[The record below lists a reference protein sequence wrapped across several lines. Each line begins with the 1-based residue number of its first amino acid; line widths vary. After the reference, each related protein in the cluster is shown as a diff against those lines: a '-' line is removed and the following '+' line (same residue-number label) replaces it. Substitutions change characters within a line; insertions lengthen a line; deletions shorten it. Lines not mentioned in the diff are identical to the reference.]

1 MCAARCAVGVEVLVS
16 ALKKDRL
23 LVCERGSECV
33 FACMTADIKTCVC
46 VKRHVLVRFVRVH
59 KPACDCLASPCAG
72 PDPRCCMVNRNVF
85 PGRRNFPQQPP
96 IAVMVVVMSCSCQSS
111 FRLSSLIHVPAA
123 QHLQLEQMFTPMK
136 TRQTRP
142 ARLTAPNGITNSP
155 SSVLVLIMMQPNSET
170 QTYKVNSA
178 DHQTKQSLFQDL
190 DLFDLKFDIICHHL
204 LAECTANHILFLKAS
219 RSNQGICVFL

>member
-1 MCAARCAVGVEVLVS
+1 MCVS
-16 ALKKDRL
+16 S
-23 LVCERGSECV
+23 VCV
-33 FACMTADIKTCVC
+33 FEHDRGYKNSCVC
-46 VKRHVLVRFVRVH
+46 AKRHIFIHFVCGN
-59 KPACDCLASPCAG
+59 KPACDCLASLCAG

-142 ARLTAPNGITNSP
+142 AWLTVPNGITNSP
-155 SSVLVLIMMQPNSET
+155 GSVLELIMMQVSSEM
-170 QTYKVNSA
+170 QTFKVNST
-178 DHQTKQSLFQDL
+178 DHQTRSSLF
-190 DLFDLKFDIICHHL
+190 
-204 LAECTANHILFLKAS
+204 
-219 RSNQGICVFL
+219 